1 VSTLGLDAADRHVD
15 LNEPGPS
22 ERAWRSTLDRV
33 PWSSPIGADGIAVVV
48 APHPDDETLGV
59 GGLLAD
65 LFLLGWEVRVVGVTD
80 GEAAHA
86 DADATARARL
96 AARRRA
102 EQVAA
107 LASLRGP
114 SPAARCS
121 ITRLGIPDGEVAAAH
136 DGVVDAVRE
145 ALDGATWCLGPLAWD
160 GHPDHEACAAAV
172 AAACGDCTPYAE
184 YPIWAWHWAT
194 PFIFPVER
202 ARRVAL
208 SPLARVRKAEALSHF
223 ASQYEERD
231 DGPVVPPHVLAR
243 FQRPFEV
250 LLP

>member
-1 VSTLGLDAADRHVD
+1 MSTLGLDAADRHVD

-33 PWSSPIGADGIAVVV
+33 PWSSPIGADGIAV
-48 APHPDDETLGV
+48 
-59 GGLLAD
+59 
-65 LFLLGWEVRVVGVTD
+65 VVGVTD

-121 ITRLGIPDGEVAAAH
+121 ITRLGIPDGQVAAAH